1 MRTQNHNNNCNYNPP
16 PSGPDGTGDSTGPVR
31 VKTIFQSLAILNFLQ
46 VNMTSSTSAS
56 TLPMSSPATGLVTGN
71 VDYSATTSSNHG
83 DIDRLSAVPSSGMV
97 RDPNFVLLQK
107 EETRPKRASS
117 IGASLRRLFSKS
129 PAKERSSS
137 DTQGSLQGPETPE
150 SAPITTGRGRTPP
163 RQNTSSLSDI
173 SGKSSTL
180 PPDNQFYIPTKIQR
194 ELSDRNIGG

>member
-1 MRTQNHNNNCNYNPP
+1 
-16 PSGPDGTGDSTGPVR
+16 
-31 VKTIFQSLAILNFLQ
+31 
-46 VNMTSSTSAS
+46 MTSSTSAS

-71 VDYSATTSSNHG
+71 VDYLAKTSSNYG

-97 RDPNFVLLQK
+97 RDPNFVLPQK

-137 DTQGSLQGPETPE
+137 DTQGSNLGPETPE
-150 SAPITTGRGRTPP
+150 SAAGYQRGRTPP
-163 RQNTSSLSDI
+163 KTENSLL
-173 SGKSSTL
+173 SGDSVRSSTL
-180 PPDNQFYIPTKIQR
+180 PPNNKFYIPPKIQR

>member
-1 MRTQNHNNNCNYNPP
+1 VALTVQ
-16 PSGPDGTGDSTGPVR
+16 GTLQVR
-31 VKTIFQSLAILNFLQ
+31 LGLSLQPRVSQVYFLQ

-71 VDYSATTSSNHG
+71 VDYLAKTSSNYG

-97 RDPNFVLLQK
+97 RDPNFVLPEK

-137 DTQGSLQGPETPE
+137 DTQGSILGPETPE
-150 SAPITTGRGRTPP
+150 SAARYQRGRTPP
-163 RQNTSSLSDI
+163 KTENSILSGDF
-173 SGKSSTL
+173 GKSATL
-180 PPDNQFYIPTKIQR
+180 RPNNQFDIPPEVQR
-194 ELSDRNIGG
+194 TLSDRTIGGGKHDRIAIIST